1 MCTFATDNIFTNLKI
16 MTMANNPYLSR
27 LKKIAKENDKL
38 EAFDRILAERPNA
51 DPKSVFVEI
60 GLELPTMGAKK
71 LTDEEKQAK
80 QADNES
86 KLLDIY
92 RNGTANEK
100 KAIDNIIA
108 DHENNIEIVEQQKKL
123 KEAKTALTKLKVSD
137 DQIKKLL
144 SIE

>member
-1 MCTFATDNIFTNLKI
+1 
-16 MTMANNPYLSR
+16 MANNPYLSR

>member
-1 MCTFATDNIFTNLKI
+1 

-71 LTDEEKQAK
+71 LTEEEKQAK
-80 QADNES
+80 QQEKENE
-86 KLLDIY
+86 LINIF

-100 KAIDNIIA
+100 KKLNDIIAEHGRIIAIDEYKRRILA
-108 DHENNIEIVEQQKKL
+108 MKDELKKL
-123 KEAKTALTKLKVSD
+123 NVSD
-137 DQIKKLL
+137 DEIRQMLT
-144 SIE
+144 

>member
-1 MCTFATDNIFTNLKI
+1 